1 MSKPPRNHI
10 VSQFYYRNFTSTPD
24 KHKNQQRVYTLD
36 HNGVIEN
43 IEKSGRKIGS
53 ICHEMKC
60 QRLFRPQFRK
70 VRFQFFLLKFERCQ
84 IP

>member
-1 MSKPPRNHI
+1 MTDNKISKLRK
-10 VSQFYYRNFTSTPD
+10 SRS
-24 KHKNQQRVYTLD
+24 
-36 HNGVIEN
+36 EAS
-43 IEKSGRKIGS
+43 EKIRRRIDIGK
-53 ICHEMKC
+53 ELKC

>member
-24 KHKNQQRVYTLD
+24 KPKNEQRVYTLD

-43 IEKSGRKIGS
+43 IEKSGRQIGS
-53 ICHEMKC
+53 ICHEIGYNTE
-60 QRLFRPQFRK
+60 QQENDFRQLEGFAASAMSTI
-70 VRFQFFLLKFERCQ
+70 C
-84 IP
+84 